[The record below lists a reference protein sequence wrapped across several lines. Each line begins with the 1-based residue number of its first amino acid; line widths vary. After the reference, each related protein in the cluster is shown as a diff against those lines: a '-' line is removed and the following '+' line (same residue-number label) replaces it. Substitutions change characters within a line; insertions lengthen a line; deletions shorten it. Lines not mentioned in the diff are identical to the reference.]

1 MRVGILDLLVD
12 EPVRSPLGRLYA
24 EFFRKQFVTLMPQA
38 VAVWCRQLGHE
49 VHYATYYGV
58 GRPER
63 LLPDTLDVVFVATYT
78 QASAL
83 AYALAKLFRA
93 RGTRT
98 VLGGPHATAFPEDA
112 QRFFDLVVLKCDR
125 ALVADIVAG
134 RCDARAIVSCGRTL
148 TEFPTV
154 EERMPEIRK
163 AAFFANRPHFMSVVP
178 LLSSIG
184 CPYRCDFCID
194 WDTDYVALSRQRLED
209 DLRYLSEN
217 FPGLLIAFHDP
228 NFAVQFDATMEILAR
243 IPDGR
248 RNRYV
253 MESSLSILKENR
265 LPRLRETNCVYVAPG
280 IESWDDY
287 SNKAG
292 VGAKRGVAKLE
303 QVVAH
308 FRLLGRHVPGMQA
321 NFLFGADV
329 DRGRE
334 PVETTKEFIRRLP
347 LVWPTIN
354 IPTPFGA
361 TPLFARYVAEG
372 RIVKP
377 LPFAF
382 YYNPYLAITLRHYGS
397 IEYYDHLIDMHE
409 VIVST
414 RMVASRLLT
423 RSRPGIRFIHTLRA
437 VAARVE
443 LAAFRRMR
451 KQLVADP
458 HFRAFHDGRSE
469 RLPEYYRA
477 ELRRRLGR
485 YAELLSDADVAPDWD
500 RLEDGARAIKARQAA
515 AERARRTHVPHNRPS
530 AGELSEAR
538 LSPA

>member
-12 EPVRSPLGRLYA
+12 EPVQGLLGRVYA
-24 EFFRKQFVTLMPQA
+24 EYFRKQFVTIMPQA
-38 VAVWCRQLGHE
+38 IAVWCRQLGHE

-63 LLPDTLDVVFVATYT
+63 LLPDSLDVVFVAAYT

-125 ALVADIVAG
+125 ALIDDILEG
-134 RCDARAIVSCGRTL
+134 RCGSRAIVSSGRTL

-163 AAFFANRPHFMSVVP
+163 ATFLRDRPIFMSVVP
-178 LLSSIG
+178 MLSSIG

-194 WDTDYVALSRQRLED
+194 WDSEYVALPGQRLEA
-209 DLRYLSEN
+209 DLAYLSRN

-228 NFAVQFDATMEILAR
+228 NFAVRFDETLEILAR
-243 IPDGR
+243 IPERR
-248 RNRYV
+248 RNRYI
-253 MESSLSILKENR
+253 MESSLAILKESR
-265 LPRLRETNCVYVAPG
+265 LPRLRETNCTYVAPG

-292 VGAKRGVAKLE
+292 AGGKRGAAKLE

-308 FRLLGRHVPGMQA
+308 FRLLGRHVPGVQA

-334 PVETTKEFIRRLP
+334 PVKLTKEFVRRLP
-347 LVWPTIN
+347 QVWPSIN

-361 TPLFARYVAEG
+361 TPLYARYLAEG
-372 RIVKP
+372 RIIKP

-382 YYNPYLAITLRHYGS
+382 YYNPYLAITLKHYEPL
-397 IEYYDHLIDMHE
+397 EYYDQLIEMHE
-409 VIVST
+409 LIVST
-414 RMVASRLLT
+414 RMMATRLLA
-423 RSRPGIRFIHTLRA
+423 RSRPSIRFVHALRA
-437 VAARVE
+437 FATRVE
-443 LAAFRRMR
+443 LSAFRRMR
-451 KQLVADP
+451 TQLVGDP
-458 HFRAFHDGRSE
+458 AFRAFHDGRSD

-477 ELRRRLGR
+477 EARRRLGV
-485 YAELLSDADVAPDWD
+485 YAELLSDADLTPDWE
-500 RLEDGARAIKARQAA
+500 RLSDGARALMSKHIATAA
-515 AERARRTHVPHNRPS
+515 
-530 AGELSEAR
+530 
-538 LSPA
+538 